1 MIYFLSIVIIYL
13 VSLVFYGAYAHD
25 KVENFHMPYEE
36 TELERK
42 TRSLKER
49 YVLCSLRLLS
59 K

>member
-1 MIYFLSIVIIYL
+1 MIYLLSIVLIYL
-13 VSLVFYGAYAHD
+13 VGLVFYGAYAHD
-25 KVENFHMPYEE
+25 RVENFYIPYEE